1 MYGTSMI
8 DGHIDKPTRTNKQRA
23 LDLLNNFR
31 KNIFAT
37 EFISDEEATLLLR
50 TIFEWKEKA
59 HKYDDFVRK
68 DKQKQ

>member
-1 MYGTSMI
+1 MYGASMI
-8 DGHIDKPTRTNKQRA
+8 DGHIDEPTRTKEQRA

-31 KNIFAT
+31 DNIFAK

-59 HKYDDFVRK
+59 HKYDNFVRK
-68 DKQKQ
+68 DKQK